1 MMLEADFDQVMNQVG
16 KWHTIGVSF
25 LDTDKDYKRVFL
37 AALGTEGTEDGSTK
51 FILGGFSKMR
61 SVVGVTMNDETMGK
75 VVPIEEPRIMNNE
88 YVDPNRRSAQ
98 AIQQGQ
104 VYDFGQIAAK
114 MASVHPR
121 ETDAL
126 GGGGGGSPDAVLTI
140 VLICG
145 AVFLAG
151 VGGVLWKY
159 RRAR

>member
-1 MMLEADFDQVMNQVG
+1 MDQVG
-16 KWHTIGVSF
+16 KWHTTGVSF
-25 LDTDKDYKRVFL
+25 LDTDKDDKWVFL
-37 AALGTEGTEDGSTK
+37 AALGTEDGST
-51 FILGGFSKMR
+51 
-61 SVVGVTMNDETMGK
+61 
-75 VVPIEEPRIMNNE
+75 
-88 YVDPNRRSAQ
+88 NRRSAQ

-104 VYDFGQIAAK
+104 VYDFRQIAAK
-114 MASVHPR
+114 MTSVHPR

>member
-1 MMLEADFDQVMNQVG
+1 MDQVG
-16 KWHTIGVSF
+16 KWHTTGVSF
-25 LDTDKDYKRVFL
+25 LDTDKDDKWVFL

-75 VVPIEEPRIMNNE
+75 VVPIEEPRLMNNE
-88 YVDPNRRSAQ
+88 YVDPDRRSAQ

-104 VYDFGQIAAK
+104 VYDFRQIAAK

-126 GGGGGGSPDAVLTI
+126 GGGGDGSPDAVLTI